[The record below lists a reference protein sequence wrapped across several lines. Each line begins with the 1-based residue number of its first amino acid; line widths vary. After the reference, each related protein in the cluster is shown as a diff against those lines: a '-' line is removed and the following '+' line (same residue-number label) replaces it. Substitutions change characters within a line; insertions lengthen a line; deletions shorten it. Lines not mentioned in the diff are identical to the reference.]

1 MQVKAIEI
9 CNWVNGELEGD
20 PDVLVSGP
28 SKIQEGQ
35 SGTISFLANPKYA
48 HFAYTTNSSIL
59 LVDKHFVVKQKINT
73 TLIRVENVYIALGT
87 LLERFSIDESLE
99 NGISELAFI
108 HPTAKI
114 DSTAKIAAFAYVNKT
129 VVIGAR
135 SLIHTNVYLGDDVQ
149 IGEGCIIYPGAK
161 IYRGCVIGN
170 HCIVHANA
178 VIGSDGFGYAPQAD
192 KSFSRIPQVGNV
204 VLEDYVEIGANT
216 CIDRATMGST
226 LIRKGVKLDNL
237 IQIGHNVVIDEH
249 TGIAAQ
255 AGIAGSSKIGKH
267 VMVGG
272 QVGIVGHVNISDGVK
287 IQAQSGVAGDV
298 NKNDMMLYG
307 SPAIEYSNY
316 LRSYAAF
323 KQLPELLKKVR
334 MLEQQLKAIEEHQKE
349 SK

>member
-192 KSFSRIPQVGNV
+192 RSFSRIPQVGNV